1 MASLRAVVSGAAS
14 GLGKATA
21 TRIAELGG
29 RVVVMDLATSDG
41 AAVAAEL
48 GDNVFFHPTDVTNE
62 DDVAAA
68 LDLAESSFG
77 APINTAVNC
86 AGIGVAM
93 TTLSRR
99 GVHPLADFV
108 KCLTVNTVGVRC
120 CVEHRAALRRVPLS
134 LSLSLPAFLRRNATA
149 PLTPPH
155 RTHSIPPHLPF
166 RAQSFNVA
174 RLAAE
179 RIASNDANEDGQRG
193 VIINTAS
200 VAAFDGQRG
209 QVAYAASKGAI
220 VGMTLPLA
228 RDLAKKGIRVN
239 TIAPGLFLTP
249 LLMGLPEKV
258 QQELGASVP
267 CPSRLGDPSE
277 FAHMVTSMIENP
289 MMNGEVI
296 RLDGALRMPP

>member
-1 MASLRAVVSGAAS
+1 MSSTAPRYAAS
-14 GLGKATA
+14 
-21 TRIAELGG
+21 
-29 RVVVMDLATSDG
+29 
-41 AAVAAEL
+41 
-48 GDNVFFHPTDVTNE
+48 
-62 DDVAAA
+62 
-68 LDLAESSFG
+68 
-77 APINTAVNC
+77 
-86 AGIGVAM
+86 
-93 TTLSRR
+93 
-99 GVHPLADFV
+99 
-108 KCLTVNTVGVRC
+108 
-120 CVEHRAALRRVPLS
+120 LS

-155 RTHSIPPHLPF
+155 RTHSVPPHLPF

-239 TIAPGLFLTP
+239 TIAPGLVLTP

>member
-1 MASLRAVVSGAAS
+1 MATLLRAVVSGAAS

-120 CVEHRAALRRVPLS
+120 CVEHRAALRRVTLS
-134 LSLSLPAFLRRNATA
+134 LSLSPRLPAAQCHRAAHTATSHTLRPTTS
-149 PLTPPH
+149 PL
-155 RTHSIPPHLPF
+155 S
-166 RAQSFNVA
+166 RAVLQRRSSRRGAN
-174 RLAAE
+174 RIE
-179 RIASNDANEDGQRG
+179 RR
-193 VIINTAS
+193 
-200 VAAFDGQRG
+200 
-209 QVAYAASKGAI
+209 
-220 VGMTLPLA
+220 
-228 RDLAKKGIRVN
+228 
-239 TIAPGLFLTP
+239 
-249 LLMGLPEKV
+249 
-258 QQELGASVP
+258 
-267 CPSRLGDPSE
+267 
-277 FAHMVTSMIENP
+277 
-289 MMNGEVI
+289 
-296 RLDGALRMPP
+296 